1 MRGRPLHHIAL
12 GTPRVEVLAAFYEEA
27 LGLKRIRSHQDS
39 TNELRS
45 IWLRSDTV
53 VLMVERTAYLESM
66 EHEPLRSGWATL
78 IFGGAFD
85 PLALTQ
91 DVQRL
96 GGAEDGATDY
106 TYYFRDPDGNRFGVS
121 SYVFEDNA

>member
-27 LGLKRIRSHQDS
+27 LGLKRIRSHHDS
-39 TNELRS
+39 NNELRS

-78 IFGGAFD
+78 IFGGTFD
-85 PLALTQ
+85 PLTSLKMCSGWAALET
-91 DVQRL
+91 VRPTSRTISVIPTVIVL
-96 GGAEDGATDY
+96 E
-106 TYYFRDPDGNRFGVS
+106 
-121 SYVFEDNA
+121 

>member
-1 MRGRPLHHIAL
+1 MLGRPLHHIAL

-78 IFGGAFD
+78 IFGGTFD

-91 DVQRL
+91 MCSGWAALKTVPPTTRIISGIPTVIVL
-96 GGAEDGATDY
+96 E
-106 TYYFRDPDGNRFGVS
+106 
-121 SYVFEDNA
+121 

>member
-1 MRGRPLHHIAL
+1 MLGRPLHHIAL
-12 GTPRVEVLAAFYEEA
+12 GTPRVEVLAAFYEEV

-39 TNELRS
+39 NNELRS

-78 IFGGAFD
+78 IFEVR
-85 PLALTQ
+85 LTRS
-91 DVQRL
+91 DSLKMYSDWVVPETVRPTSRTIFVIPTVIVL
-96 GGAEDGATDY
+96 E
-106 TYYFRDPDGNRFGVS
+106 
-121 SYVFEDNA
+121 